1 MKHSTVHC
9 QVSAFKHSPADA
21 NPASSRTES
30 SARLCC
36 DGLGQLAV
44 IHLRLHRARLLRLVA
59 ARVTEGTASV
69 TEQMQKMQ
77 GALLP
82 RVKPGLGSSQ
92 RVRCR

>member
-1 MKHSTVHC
+1 MKHGTVHY

-21 NPASSRTES
+21 VPASSRTES
-30 SARLCC
+30 SARPCC

-44 IHLRLHRARLLRLVA
+44 IHLRLHRATLLRLAA
-59 ARVTEGTASV
+59 ARVTQGAASV

-92 RVRCR
+92 RV